1 MTGGHWGSLT
11 TGVVWTLQTPCSP
24 PVAGAGDAA
33 TTSAENGRHGMLL
46 TGAARSTIE
55 SCTADGRGCRVCLEP
70 PRFSGRRKPP
80 SSGCTRRS
88 EASTAR
94 RTLLFGGH
102 RSCGTPA
109 GRMVSGAMA
118 APAAERRTYA
128 ANPARRRRGVNG
140 PGGTHN
146 WRSNGCDPG
155 DWRCCCGRPP
165 VVLTVTPGAVRR
177 RYDVARDQ
185 DGYDDATARRLSPA
199 IRRWRGGTERVRV
212 VLKSP
217 AAVRAPEG
225 LTAIPCGRPRA
236 SCRTKWELPSG
247 TDRSR

>member
-1 MTGGHWGSLT
+1 MRDRRALGITDDGCRLDASDAL
-11 TGVVWTLQTPCSP
+11 PSP

-155 DWRCCCGRPP
+155 DWRCCCGRRGR
-165 VVLTVTPGAVRR
+165 LRHSGAVRR
-177 RYDVARDQ
+177 RYECKRVIRMATTTPRRGDCRQRYGAGGEARSVS
-185 DGYDDATARRLSPA
+185 ARAQVP
-199 IRRWRGGTERVRV
+199 
-212 VLKSP
+212 
-217 AAVRAPEG
+217 
-225 LTAIPCGRPRA
+225 
-236 SCRTKWELPSG
+236 
-247 TDRSR
+247 RSRPGSGGLDSHSLWASSSFLSDQMGTAFRHRPQ